1 MEKEQEL
8 VQSAQEGDL
17 AAFEALI
24 QNHSPAL
31 YRFIYRLVG
40 DPVDAEELTQDT
52 WVRGWQ
58 ALSRF
63 KKQSSFKTWLFKIG
77 MNLAFNLR
85 KRRKPTEELNELVL
99 ASTQDEPVAVFQQ
112 KRREEV
118 IKAALEKLPPDQRTA
133 LVLAV
138 YEELSYKE
146 IAEVMGRS
154 VRAVDALLVR
164 ARNNLRQI
172 LTPARQKGII

>member
-8 VQSAQEGDL
+8 VQSAQNGDL
-17 AAFEALI
+17 AAFEALVK
-24 QNHSPAL
+24 NYSPAL

-40 DPVDAEELTQDT
+40 DPVDAEELTQET
-52 WVRGWQ
+52 WVRAWQ

-63 KKQSSFKTWLFKIG
+63 KRQSSFKTWLFKIG

-85 KRRKPTEELNELVL
+85 KRRKATERLNELML
-99 ASTQDEPVAVFQQ
+99 ASTQDEPVEAFQQ

-118 IKAALEKLPPDQRTA
+118 VKATLAKLPPDQRTA
-133 LVLAV
+133 LVLAI
-138 YEELSYKE
+138 YEGLSYKE

-154 VRAVDALLVR
+154 VRAVDGLLVR
-164 ARNNLRQI
+164 AKNNLRQI
-172 LTPARQKGII
+172 LAPARQQGII